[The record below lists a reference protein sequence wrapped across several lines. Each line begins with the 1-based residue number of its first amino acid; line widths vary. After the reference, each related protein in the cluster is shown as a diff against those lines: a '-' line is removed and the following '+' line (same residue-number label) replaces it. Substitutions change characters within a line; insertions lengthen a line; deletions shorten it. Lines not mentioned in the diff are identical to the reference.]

1 MHLEKKLQ
9 DEISIAK
16 QEAHRLRE
24 LREGTENEL
33 SRQKYAEQELE
44 QVRGHGGALSKGAWG
59 HLDTPMRAGGCSSLC
74 FFLLRNSVM
83 FCFRHFLL
91 FHSPLWRKRSTHFF
105 HHFTYTS
112 PIRNYSSACCWVA
125 GTAEVLSQGTCCC
138 HIIPVRLP
146 KGEALNL
153 ASSCTPLV
161 TASPSSKPE
170 TLSFLFCIYLGF

>member
-44 QVRGHGGALSKGAWG
+44 QVWGHGGALSKGAWG
-59 HLDTPMRAGGCSSLC
+59 HLDTPTRAGGSSSLC
-74 FFLLRNSVM
+74 FFLLRNPVM

-91 FHSPLWRKRSTHFF
+91 FHSPLWRKRSMHFF
-105 HHFTYTS
+105 LHFPVHIPRKELQRCLLLGGRDS
-112 PIRNYSSACCWVA
+112 RGAVSGDVLLSRHPSAPSKRR
-125 GTAEVLSQGTCCC
+125 GTE
-138 HIIPVRLP
+138 
-146 KGEALNL
+146 
-153 ASSCTPLV
+153 
-161 TASPSSKPE
+161 
-170 TLSFLFCIYLGF
+170 LGL